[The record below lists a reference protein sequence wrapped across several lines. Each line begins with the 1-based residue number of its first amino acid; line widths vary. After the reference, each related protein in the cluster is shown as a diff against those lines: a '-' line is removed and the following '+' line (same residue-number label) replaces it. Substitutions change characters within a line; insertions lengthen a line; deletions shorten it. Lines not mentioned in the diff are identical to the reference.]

1 MKKRKIADG
10 KDPLPEQFSSVSE
23 AAEFWD
29 SHDLADYWQFTEEQG
44 FEVSLDRS
52 RHLVG
57 LSPDLAKSI
66 VAEARR
72 RGLSSETLVNLWLAE
87 KLRSMVT

>member
-1 MKKRKIADG
+1 MKKRKAADG
-10 KDPLPEQFSSVSE
+10 KDPLPERFSSVSE
-23 AAEFWD
+23 AADFWD
-29 SHDLADYWQFTEEQG
+29 SHDLADYWEFTEAQE
-44 FEVSLDRS
+44 FEVSLDRT

-87 KLRSMVT
+87 KLRSTVT

>member
-1 MKKRKIADG
+1 MGRIRFRSDSRVCRKQRTFGI
-10 KDPLPEQFSSVSE
+10 LT
-23 AAEFWD
+23 
-29 SHDLADYWQFTEEQG
+29 DLADYWEFTEAQE
-44 FEVSLDRS
+44 FDVSLDRT

-87 KLRSMVT
+87 KLRSTVT